1 MSEEEFDPFSIMKL
15 LEVPLPDAELFAAD
29 VGPSQFQSPSSS
41 NVPLPEFP
49 IGNQQPQPLPPLPLP
64 LSLPQPQPLPP
75 LPLPEFAANVPLWH
89 FPANV
94 SQPQFAVDLC
104 GYQQPQAQPETVWS
118 GDENKEF
125 DMGAPQFQWPSE
137 FQSLPLH
144 HPVWTGDENHNLA
157 ANVGG
162 NQQPQPQLPL
172 PSQLATD
179 VPLLQFAAN
188 VGGNQPPQLQLPPLH
203 EFPADVCGYQQPQ
216 AQPEP
221 VWSEDENKQFEI
233 IIAECLP
240 EEMQNRW
247 EAVAACLPGKTPE
260 QIQERFQELLTD
272 INLIHKSYINL
283 HHTSIAPAAP
293 PTTLERNP
301 LSLPGTIEQNQPANT
316 NIIEHQPLTKT
327 TERKKTVHW
336 TQQEKELFLRGYK
349 ELGRNWK
356 RISEDYVKT
365 RTKEQVASHAQKVL
379 KKLAEKIEEITFVM
393 NDSKLSSHS

>member
-49 IGNQQPQPLPPLPLP
+49 IGNQQPQPLPLPLP
-64 LSLPQPQPLPP
+64 LSLPLPQA
-75 LPLPEFAANVPLWH
+75 LPLPEFAANVPR
-89 FPANV
+89 
-94 SQPQFAVDLC
+94 PQFAVDLC

-144 HPVWTGDENHNLA
+144 YPVWTGDENHIGGNQQPQLQPLSQLA
-157 ANVGG
+157 ANVDGNQQPQLPLPWQLATNVPPLQFAPNVGG
-162 NQQPQPQLPL
+162 NQQPQPQLFP
-172 PSQLATD
+172 
-179 VPLLQFAAN
+179 VN
-188 VGGNQPPQLQLPPLH
+188 VPLH
-203 EFPADVCGYQQPQ
+203 EFAADVCGYQQPQ

-272 INLIHKSYINL
+272 INLIHKYYINL

-301 LSLPGTIEQNQPANT
+301 LSLPGTSEQNQPANT

-336 TQQEKELFLRGYK
+336 TQQEKEYVLFYCFFLLFYLLLYEHNILSWTQK
-349 ELGRNWK
+349 P
-356 RISEDYVKT
+356 KT
-365 RTKEQVASHAQKVL
+365 HQ
-379 KKLAEKIEEITFVM
+379 
-393 NDSKLSSHS
+393 